1 MGRERETGRGYI
13 HIQTHNTVNQNQC
26 QPESAKSIV
35 QSWAR
40 SRMRNEGVAEVIHLA
55 DFSSV
60 HLFTNLYVTED
71 TSQAKLRTHEPGI
84 HTERSIAI

>member
-1 MGRERETGRGYI
+1 
-13 HIQTHNTVNQNQC
+13 
-26 QPESAKSIV
+26 
-35 QSWAR
+35 
-40 SRMRNEGVAEVIHLA
+40 MRNEGVAEVIHLA